1 MFTTFHLNGRLCS
14 SDLIRHIAA
23 EAKTPYTFLIT
34 KPDIDWVYRAQER
47 MLQVLQMTHA
57 KMVYADHFQRPCPAA
72 QASTGGAGVSPAECP
87 GAQAS
92 SPALESSPTQGGA
105 VYSNS
110 PAPLAGRG
118 TGGGAPQGG
127 AVSRPHQEVTIGQLP
142 PKEAPVID
150 YQLGALRDD
159 FDFGA
164 VMLWD
169 TRALR
174 EAATRMTANYQY
186 AGLYDLRLKASE
198 NTPLGTQASRLR
210 LTTPFVHIP
219 EYLYYE
225 LEHDNRKSG
234 EKLFDYVDPRNRAV
248 QIEMEQAVTD
258 HLRAIHALI
267 TPTDIHPAD
276 IPTKD
281 EYPVTASVIIPCK
294 NRARTVRDAIT
305 SALSQ
310 QVAAPYSFN
319 VFIVDDNSTDGT
331 QDIIRELVAANQT
344 ARQTNPATPEL
355 IYIAQDATYHA
366 IGGNWNKAIHD
377 PRCGRYAIQLDSD
390 DTYSS
395 PHTVQTFINKFQEGN
410 YALVIGTYQM
420 TDIDGNI
427 LPPGIIDHREWTDH
441 NGMNNALRINGL
453 GAPRAFLT
461 PLLRTIDFPTTK
473 YGEDY
478 AVALRICREYPVGRI
493 YDVVY
498 NCRRWEC
505 NSDANCDIPTMNRNN
520 WYKDRIRTWEL
531 QARIKS

>member
-14 SDLIRHIAA
+14 SDLIRHIAS

-34 KPDIDWVYRAQER
+34 KPDIEWVYRAQER
-47 MLQVLQMTHA
+47 MVQVLQMTHA
-57 KMVYADHFQRPCPAA
+57 KMVYADHFQRTA
-72 QASTGGAGVSPAECP
+72 
-87 GAQAS
+87 
-92 SPALESSPTQGGA
+92 
-105 VYSNS
+105 NS
-110 PAPLAGRG
+110 D
-118 TGGGAPQGG
+118 
-127 AVSRPHQEVTIGQLP
+127 LP
-142 PKEAPVID
+142 IEAPVID

-169 TRALR
+169 TNALR
-174 EAATRMTANYQY
+174 EAASRMAADYQY

-198 NTPLGTQASRLR
+198 NAQ
-210 LTTPFVHIP
+210 TPFVHIP

-225 LEHDNRKSG
+225 VEHDNRKSG
-234 EKLFDYVDPRNRAV
+234 EKLFDYVDPRNRTV
-248 QIEMEQAVTD
+248 QIEMEQAVTE
-258 HLRAIHALI
+258 HLRTIHALI
-267 TPTDIHPAD
+267 TPADIHRVEIENAD
-276 IPTKD
+276 A
-281 EYPVTASVIIPCK
+281 YPVTASVIIPCK

-310 QVAAPYSFN
+310 QVTAPYSFN

-331 QDIIRELVAANQT
+331 QDIIRELLCINQA
-344 ARQTNPATPEL
+344 ARQTHPATPEL
-355 IYIAQDATYHA
+355 IYIAQDPTYHA

-427 LPPGIIDHREWTDH
+427 LPPGIIDHREWTDQ

-493 YDVVY
+493 YEVVY

-531 QARIKS
+531 QARIKA